1 MKLCYRTVTKP
12 GYLAAMKKFAYVA
25 IAASLGAW
33 VALASARAAPPPQA
47 RAVAEH
53 YADLAEAI
61 YGDSAGSARELHK
74 AIGTFLQKPTE
85 PNLSA
90 ARAAWKA
97 ARIPYLQSE
106 GFRFANSVI
115 DAWEPRVNA
124 WPLDEGLIDYVAPS
138 YGKSSDQNP
147 LYTLNIIANKKLRV
161 GAKMV
166 DATNIDAALLRQL
179 QEAEGVQTNVSTG
192 YHAIEFLLWGQDLEG
207 PSGGTGERP
216 ATDYDVN
223 ACSHGNCARRSAY
236 LKAAS
241 DLLVSDLEE
250 MAADWKADGKAR
262 AELMAKG
269 DEGALAEILTGLGSL
284 TYGEMAGER
293 MKLGL
298 MLHDPEE
305 QQDCFSNNTHNSHFY
320 DEIGIGELWRG
331 HYVRLDGSVV
341 EGANMRDYVTAAD
354 PASGQRLDAAIDAAQ
369 HAITAIRDMAESKRM
384 AYSQMIAAGNEQ
396 GNKLVQSAMD
406 ALVAQT
412 RAIEGIAATLHLKV
426 SSNKSDH
433 SGAGAAALH

>member
-1 MKLCYRTVTKP
+1 MSRRYQTVTKP
-12 GYLAAMKKFAYVA
+12 GYPAAMKIFVFAAAVFLA
-25 IAASLGAW
+25 AVPASL
-33 VALASARAAPPPQA
+33 VRAAPPPA
-47 RAVAEH
+47 HSVAAH

-61 YGDSAGSARELHK
+61 YGDAAISAHD
-74 AIGTFLQKPTE
+74 LQKTVNAFLAQPTSD
-85 PNLSA
+85 NLA
-90 ARAAWKA
+90 KTRMAWKA

-106 GFRFANSVI
+106 GFRFANSVV
-115 DAWEPRVNA
+115 DDWEPRVNA

-147 LYTLNIIANKKLRV
+147 LYTLNIVASTKLRV

-166 DATNIDAALLRQL
+166 DADKIDAALLRQL

-192 YHAIEFLLWGQDLEG
+192 YHAIEFLLWGQDLKG
-207 PSGGTGERP
+207 LSGGSGERP
-216 ATDYDVN
+216 ATDYDTN
-223 ACSHGNCARRSAY
+223 ACTHGNCARRAAY

-250 MAADWKADGKAR
+250 MAADWGKDGKAR
-262 AELMAKG
+262 TELLAKG
-269 DEGALAEILTGLGSL
+269 DDGALSEILTGLGSL

-320 DEIGIGELWRG
+320 DEQGIAQIWRG
-331 HYVRLDGSVV
+331 HYVRLDGSAV
-341 EGANMRDYVTAAD
+341 EGASMRDYVMATD
-354 PASGQRLDAAIDAAQ
+354 PAAAQRLDAALDGAHI
-369 HAITAIRDMAESKRM
+369 AIAAIRDAAESGKM
-384 AYSQMIAAGNEQ
+384 AYSQMIASGNDE
-396 GNKLVQSAMD
+396 GNKMVQSAMD

-412 RAIEGIAATLHLKV
+412 RAIEGVATSLHLNV
-426 SSNKSDH
+426 TSSKSDH
-433 SGAGAAALH
+433 AGAGAAALH